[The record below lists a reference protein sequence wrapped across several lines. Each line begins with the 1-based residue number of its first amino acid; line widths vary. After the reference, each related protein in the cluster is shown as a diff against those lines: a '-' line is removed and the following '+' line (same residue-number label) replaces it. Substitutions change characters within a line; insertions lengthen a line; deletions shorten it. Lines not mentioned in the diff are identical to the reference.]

1 LVTTVTIDNKWTTI
15 ESSNNDILDI
25 ADEASRYVQHDWER
39 ARTGWLNRLQ
49 HEKRTSSREYQDALS
64 WDGTRPIGIR
74 RGNVHMIPTGC
85 TTKFITA
92 CAFSGFTQMNII
104 NRRTQHNTLKHVDW
118 KLKPHKIP
126 RPYQINAVDAFID
139 SSRRG
144 IIKSPTGSGKSYMMA
159 MLISQLKTTTLI
171 KVPKIVLLKQLRK
184 EILDSLHMDDN
195 EIGTIG
201 GGSYDPSTITI
212 TTTDSLSNIFDDKQR
227 WNDLMT
233 LHARFGWGLL
243 IEDECHRAATDTSYK
258 TTMGLDIYNKV
269 GFSATPLNRS
279 DNKDIMTI
287 GAYGEILYEIDA
299 SVLVENK
306 FLIRPKVTFIPLRP
320 VPLPNRTPWNQV
332 YNTAIVFNGERNEK
346 IIEIAR
352 RLENEGR
359 HTLIFV
365 DRLDHGDQLHALT
378 ANTNNPIPFIHGEA
392 DDREEVID
400 FFKDGTYPT
409 IIATTGIIGEG
420 FDYPGL
426 NAIIIGDG
434 KKSFI
439 KIMQQSGR
447 GSRIFEDKTDLVIY
461 DFGDRAQYITDHA
474 RQRIST
480 WRQAKFDVDLSQTP
494 YLM

>member
-1 LVTTVTIDNKWTTI
+1 MTITIDNKWTTI
-15 ESSNNDILDI
+15 ESDNEDILEI
-25 ADEASRYVQHDWER
+25 ADEASRYTQHNWER
-39 ARTGWLNRLQ
+39 ARYGWLNKLQ
-49 HEKRTSSREYQDALS
+49 REGRTSSSEYSDALA

-74 RGNVHMIPTGC
+74 RGNTHMIPAGC

-92 CAFSGFTQMNII
+92 CAYSGFTDMKII
-104 NRRTQHNTLKHVDW
+104 NERTPYNTLEHVDW
-118 KLKPHKIP
+118 SLKSHKKP
-126 RPYQINAVDAFID
+126 RQYQIDAVDAFMG

-159 MLISQLKTTTLI
+159 MLISRLKTTTLI
-171 KVPKIVLLKQLRK
+171 KVPKIVLLKQLRN
-184 EILDSLHMDDN
+184 ELLDSLHIEEN
-195 EIGTIG
+195 EIGIIG
-201 GGSYDPSTITI
+201 GGKCEPSIITI
-212 TTTDSLSNIFDDKQR
+212 TTIQSLSNIFDDKKR

-233 LHARFGWGLL
+233 VHAGFGWGLL
-243 IEDECHRAATDTSYK
+243 IEDECHGASKDTSYK

-299 SVLVENK
+299 SVLVDK
-306 FLIRPKVTFIPLRP
+306 DFLIRPKVIFIPLRHVP
-320 VPLPNRTPWNQV
+320 VPNKASWNQV
-332 YNTAIVFNGERNEK
+332 YNSAIVYNQERNSKIVEVARELEK
-346 IIEIAR
+346 DD
-352 RLENEGR
+352 R

-365 DRLDHGDQLHALT
+365 DRLDHGDQLHSLT
-378 ANTNNPIPFIHGEA
+378 ADTNHPIPFIHGES
-392 DDREEVID
+392 DDRDDVIES
-400 FFKDGTYPT
+400 FKDGTYPT

-420 FDYPGL
+420 FDFPAL
-426 NAIIIGDG
+426 NGIIIGDG

-447 GSRIFEDKTDLVIY
+447 GSRIFEGKTDLIIY
-461 DFGDRAQYITDHA
+461 DFGDRAPHVTDHA

-480 WRQAKFDVDLSQTP
+480 WRQAKFEVDLTQTP